1 MDDEPALHVDDS
13 TDGAVREPREPAI
26 VSGDLMPPGEG
37 QLRLDVD
44 DGAERVGYRGPAVCK
59 IVGISYRQLDY
70 WARTRLVEPSMQKAG
85 GSGTQRLYSFDDV
98 VRLRVVKRLLDA
110 GVSLQKVRLAV
121 DELRARG
128 RSLADTTLV
137 SDGTSVLLLDD
148 DAQLLDMV
156 RGGQAVLALAL
167 EPVIEELRGE
177 VSAFPSHRVI
187 EAEPAPEPDVE
198 SPQEPGGT
206 PGGDAAT
213 S

>member
-1 MDDEPALHVDDS
+1 MTNEVPPTPAGQLQLDVGDDS
-13 TDGAVREPREPAI
+13 
-26 VSGDLMPPGEG
+26 
-37 QLRLDVD
+37 
-44 DGAERVGYRGPAVCK
+44 ERVGYRGPTACK

-70 WARTRLVEPSMQKAG
+70 WARTGLVEPSMRKAG

-98 VRLRVVKRLLDA
+98 VRLRVVKRLLDT

-121 DELRARG
+121 EELRARG

-177 VSAFPSHRVI
+177 VSAFPSQRI
-187 EAEPAPEPDVE
+187 EAEPVPEVE
-198 SPQEPGGT
+198 EVGT
-206 PGGDAAT
+206 AVGPTPVDSAT